1 MSQEKTLPSTLQSV
15 AIEELFEIPS
25 RIPDDLQALKLW
37 IEQQPH
43 LTARTDD
50 QFLLQFLRGC
60 KYSMERAKEKIERF
74 YTMKTKFPE
83 TLGIYD
89 LDNERFRQV
98 ARLGCVAPL
107 PIPLNGDGCR
117 LVMGHF
123 NYNPQEYRVEEIYH
137 VGSAMYEIF
146 LIDDPYACICGII
159 NIVDMSQVTMA
170 HLLHENANF
179 LKTGI
184 EFIESAMPLR
194 NKAVYFVNVS
204 PAAAQFFNFFIPLFS
219 EKLRKRI
226 FICSTL
232 EDLKQHIPL
241 KYLPEYYGGENGSME
256 HHIKALKAKFDE
268 YREYFQDNVNYG
280 VNESLRQEESSDVD
294 KLFGLGGSFRK
305 LEVD

>member
-1 MSQEKTLPSTLQSV
+1 MSQIKPLPSTLQCV

-37 IEQQPH
+37 IEQQAH

-74 YTMKTKFPE
+74 YTMKIKFPE
-83 TLGIYD
+83 TLGVYD
-89 LDNERFRQV
+89 LNNERFRQV

-123 NYNPQEYRVEEIYH
+123 NYNPEEYRVEEIYH

-146 LIDDPYACICGII
+146 TIDDPYACICGII
-159 NIVDMSQVTMA
+159 NIDDMS
-170 HLLHENANF
+170 
-179 LKTGI
+179 
-184 EFIESAMPLR
+184 R
-194 NKAVYFVNVS
+194 
-204 PAAAQFFNFFIPLFS
+204 
-219 EKLRKRI
+219 LRKRI

-241 KYLPEYYGGENGSME
+241 KYLPEYYGGENGTME
-256 HHIKALKAKFDE
+256 QHIKALEVKFDE
-268 YREYFQDNVNYG
+268 YREYFQENVNYG
-280 VNESLRQEESSDVD
+280 VNESLRQEEESSDVD